1 MDLTLSTNPV
11 MHRFYIDQLSSTVT
25 KSADDSSVASTVL
38 RRLDLGVGGTGVVG
52 RTVSVMNEQQVVVG
66 EGIIGWN

>member
-1 MDLTLSTNPV
+1 MDPTLSTNPV
-11 MHRFYIDQLSSTVT
+11 MHRFYVDQLSSTVT
-25 KSADDSSVASTVL
+25 KSAEDSNIASTVL
-38 RRLDLGVGGTGVVG
+38 RRLDLSVGGTGVVG